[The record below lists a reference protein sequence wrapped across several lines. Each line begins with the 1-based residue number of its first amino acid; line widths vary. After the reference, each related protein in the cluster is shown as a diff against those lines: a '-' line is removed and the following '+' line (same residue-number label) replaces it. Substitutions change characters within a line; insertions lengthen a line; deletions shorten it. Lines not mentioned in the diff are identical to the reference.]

1 MNMRMRLL
9 GVVIS
14 LKSGKSKYFFC
25 GVLRVLSL
33 PEDFVRSEGH
43 VQHTRHGKRI
53 QLVLSGLLQQGGPGG
68 CDQVEVGQVVQ
79 LRPSHL
85 PVLVRVRGCQEG
97 GEDAS
102 EDDMTNYVTTMTKNL
117 N

>member
-14 LKSGKSKYFFC
+14 LKCVMSKYFFC
-25 GVLRVLSL
+25 GVLRHWSL

-79 LRPSHL
+79 LRPRHL
-85 PVLVRVRGCQEG
+85 PVLVRVRDCQQG

-102 EDDMTNYVTTMTKNL
+102 EDNKFFCTMTKNH